1 MTAKK
6 IISVIS
12 ILIFISLFFIIAK
25 AHAGALEEAMEQG
38 KDYVSKGM
46 YAEAIVEFTRVIDWD
61 SKNTEAYYNRA
72 QAYHKNKMIDMAI
85 LDYTKAIENNPG
97 NAEIY
102 FNRGIA
108 YYYQDFPDQAIADW
122 DKAIELS
129 PESADIYQKRAYAY
143 FKKEKYDKSWE
154 DVHKIEALGYKLP
167 AKFLEDLR
175 KASGRDK

>member
-12 ILIFISLFFIIAK
+12 ILIFISLFLTSGK
-25 AHAGALEEAMEQG
+25 GYAGALEEAMEKG
-38 KDYVSKGM
+38 KDYISKGM

-61 SKNTEAYYNRA
+61 AKDAEAYYNRA
-72 QAYHKNKMIDMAI
+72 QAYHKNKMIDKAI
-85 LDYTKAIENNPG
+85 LDYTKANENDPG

-108 YYYQDFPDQAIADW
+108 YYAQDFPDQAIADW

-129 PESADIYQKRAYAY
+129 PESADIYQKRAFAY

-154 DVHKIEALGYKLP
+154 DVHKIEGLGYKVP
-167 AKFLEDLR
+167 PKFLEDLR
-175 KASGRDK
+175 KASGRDR